1 MRLCDHCDGAV
12 LDDGGCANGC
22 HRFTT
27 DRLHA
32 MVWYHGLERCL
43 PALPTGTKKS
53 VPFQLVY
60 IVFLLSGYL
69 PWHAVLRKATPRLP
83 VCWLISEVLF
93 CNSNN
98 DL

>member
-1 MRLCDHCDGAV
+1 MYCYLWLNGVVTGSKMRLCDHCDGVV

-60 IVFLLSGYL
+60 IPSV
-69 PWHAVLRKATPRLP
+69 
-83 VCWLISEVLF
+83 
-93 CNSNN
+93 
-98 DL
+98 